1 MTGTKQIAGRGQTV
15 HTVPM
20 AARPGW
26 KHAKHNR
33 QQDTQAAQKQPER
46 RSTCR
51 SYKFQSTVVCLPH
64 MKPILWGWWLGGVI
78 VTERHYKKGGVRIPE
93 SQTVEEAA
101 EVEETR

>member
-26 KHAKHNR
+26 KNANHNR
-33 QQDTQAAQKQPER
+33 QQDTQGSAETSGAP
-46 RSTCR
+46 
-51 SYKFQSTVVCLPH
+51 LH
-64 MKPILWGWWLGGVI
+64 MQQLQVPVNSRLSSPSEADPAGGGGASLQRDTI
-78 VTERHYKKGGVRIPE
+78 KKGGVRISE